1 MKCSKCNNMISNE
14 YFEVIVVRYIGKTG
28 RRISEKRY
36 CPSCFDMFGALPNDS
51 KKSVADTSKDSET
64 SKDSD
69 ISTIKRDDK
78 NFSETT
84 SDI

>member
-1 MKCSKCNNMISNE
+1 MKCSKCNNVISNE

-51 KKSVADTSKDSET
+51 KKSVQVPSSDSNVSTE
-64 SKDSD
+64 SD
-69 ISTIKRDDK
+69 ISQE
-78 NFSETT
+78 ETPVT
-84 SDI
+84 VTKA

>member
-1 MKCSKCNNMISNE
+1 MKCSKCNNIISNE

-51 KKSVADTSKDSET
+51 KKSVQVPSSDSSVSTE
-64 SKDSD
+64 SD
-69 ISTIKRDDK
+69 ISQEESPVTVTKA
-78 NFSETT
+78 
-84 SDI
+84 